1 MSTITTQV
9 GAGGAHVIGLG
20 AFDGLPYLV
29 SSQDGNGNWN
39 AGFQLPSAGVPLSG
53 LTVGRGANSTLQVLG
68 LGSDELIYQASV
80 EEVDSSWH
88 AGAGLLP

>member
-1 MSTITTQV
+1 
-9 GAGGAHVIGLG
+9 
-20 AFDGLPYLV
+20 
-29 SSQDGNGNWN
+29 
-39 AGFQLPSAGVPLSG
+39 
-53 LTVGRGANSTLQVLG
+53 LQVLG